1 MGDWAALVALGVYH
15 GLNPATGWLFAVAF
29 ALQEQDARAVWRAL
43 VPVTAGH
50 AASLLAVAAVVL
62 LGWAVLPLAFLRWG
76 CAGAL
81 VLVGAW
87 RLSRYARHP
96 RWVGMRASGQD
107 LVVWSFL
114 MATSHGAGLML
125 APFLLHLS
133 ASHHVPAGVG
143 VPWVLALGVHTAAM
157 LGTMSALSHLVY
169 RRLGVGVLRWGW
181 INFDLV
187 WAIALIATGTAT
199 LLFRWPET

>member
-1 MGDWAALVALGVYH
+1 MALGVYH

-29 ALQEQDARAVWRAL
+29 AIQEQDGRAIWRAL

-50 AASLLAVAAVVL
+50 AASLLAVAAVLL
-62 LGWAVLPLAFLRWG
+62 LGWAVLPLTFLRWG

-96 RWVGMRASGQD
+96 RWVGMRARGRD
-107 LVVWSFL
+107 LLVWSFL

-125 APFLLHLS
+125 APVLLHMS
-133 ASHHVPAGVG
+133 SSHHVTAGVG
-143 VPWVLALGVHTAAM
+143 GAWVLALGVHTAAM
-157 LGTMSALSHLVY
+157 LGTMAALSHLVY
-169 RRLGVGVLRWGW
+169 RRLGVEVLRWGW

-187 WAIALIATGTAT
+187 WAVALIATGIAT
-199 LLFRWPET
+199 FLFRWPHAQRA